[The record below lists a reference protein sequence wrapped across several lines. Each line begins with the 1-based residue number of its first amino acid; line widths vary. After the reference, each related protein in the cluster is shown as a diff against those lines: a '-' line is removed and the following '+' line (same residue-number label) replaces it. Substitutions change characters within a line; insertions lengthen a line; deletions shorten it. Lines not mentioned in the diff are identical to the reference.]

1 MPTSDAPS
9 PRLDLRHGTE
19 RTFLHLLVNHGVV
32 NVLNYTVWFAL
43 TFWVFLATRSVFATG
58 MIAGIFV
65 VATAATG
72 IWFGSLVDGHHKR
85 TVLQGSAVASFL
97 VYGLCLGLYLLT
109 PPAVFADVASW
120 QLWAFIVLLMGGVIA
135 GNPRGIAL
143 PTLVTLLVPAD
154 RRDRANGLLGTV
166 GGVSMLVTS
175 VISGVLV
182 AAGGMLWV
190 LVLALVV
197 LVAAV
202 VHLATVHVPETRVL
216 STDEEG
222 PRRGSGPPGDVAARP
237 VGAGLVPLI
246 AFSCFNNFIA
256 GGFMAL
262 MDAYGLSLV
271 SVQAWGL
278 LWGGLSALM
287 IVGGLLVARVG
298 LGSRPVRVLLLVNVA
313 SWAVTFAFP
322 LVSSVVTLTVA
333 MAVFMLLMP
342 FAEAAEQTVLQRVVP
357 YERQGRVFGFAQSVE
372 QAASPVTAFLV
383 GPLTQFVV
391 VPFMTDGAG
400 ADAIGGGSA
409 PGRPGRSPSC
419 SSSRGS
425 SASSRRSSRCAVRST
440 GRCRRRS
447 RARGTSRRCEPA
459 SPPGQESQRRARL
472 LARLGVGVE
481 GDVQGR
487 ALDVGVEA
495 AGGDGVEHATEH
507 LAARVHPGLRDLPE
521 LRPAGGERVELVGEH
536 VLGPRTLQV
545 DVDEVDDRVEHLVG
559 PALPEAFGEG
569 RLDAPGERGERLP
582 QEFVHP
588 REVVRHR
595 PQRDVGE
602 LRDPPV
608 RGARDAVLGD
618 ALHRGLDD
626 AFAPVRIGA
635 AGPLFRHEV
644 PTSAGWRFVC
654 RSPAKWSVTR

>member
-1 MPTSDAPS
+1 MPTPDAPS

-19 RTFLHLLVNHGVV
+19 RTFVHLLVNHGVV

-109 PPAVFADVASW
+109 PAEEFADVASW

-202 VHLATVHVPETRVL
+202 VHLATVHVPETRVP
-216 STDEEG
+216 STGDAG
-222 PRRGSGPPGDVAARP
+222 PAVGGVDLRGTWRLVRSVP
-237 VGAGLVPLI
+237 GLVPLI

-287 IVGGLLVARVG
+287 VVGGLLVARVG
-298 LGSRPVRVLLLVNVA
+298 LGARPVRVLLVVNVA

-400 ADAIGGGSA
+400 ADAIGGWFGTGQARAIALVFVVTGFLGVVATLVALCS
-409 PGRPGRSPSC
+409 PQYRSL
-419 SSSRGS
+419 
-425 SASSRRSSRCAVRST
+425 SASFS
-440 GRCRRRS
+440 RS
-447 RARGTSRRCEPA
+447 R
-459 SPPGQESQRRARL
+459 
-472 LARLGVGVE
+472 
-481 GDVQGR
+481 DV
-487 ALDVGVEA
+487 
-495 AGGDGVEHATEH
+495 
-507 LAARVHPGLRDLPE
+507 
-521 LRPAGGERVELVGEH
+521 
-536 VLGPRTLQV
+536 
-545 DVDEVDDRVEHLVG
+545 
-559 PALPEAFGEG
+559 
-569 RLDAPGERGERLP
+569 
-582 QEFVHP
+582 
-588 REVVRHR
+588 
-595 PQRDVGE
+595 
-602 LRDPPV
+602 
-608 RGARDAVLGD
+608 
-618 ALHRGLDD
+618 
-626 AFAPVRIGA
+626 APV
-635 AGPLFRHEV
+635 
-644 PTSAGWRFVC
+644 
-654 RSPAKWSVTR
+654 